1 MIIYVLEGLEIGM
14 KSISVDLL
22 KNWLIAIL
30 LFVVVVLSDTIGQKN
45 KELKEKQTSIEE
57 MRIQITSLWE
67 NVLQLQEEY
76 GKIVD
81 KLYNPNLGVDN
92 NAKN

>member
-1 MIIYVLEGLEIGM
+1 M
-14 KSISVDLL
+14 KSISVDFL

-30 LFVVVVLSDTIGQKN
+30 LFVVIVLSDTIGQKN

>member
-1 MIIYVLEGLEIGM
+1 M
-14 KSISVDLL
+14 KSISVDIL

-30 LFVVVVLSDTIGQKN
+30 LFVVIVLSDTIGQKN

-92 NAKN
+92 NVKN

>member
-1 MIIYVLEGLEIGM
+1 M
-14 KSISVDLL
+14 KSISVDFL

-76 GKIVD
+76 GIIVD

>member
-1 MIIYVLEGLEIGM
+1 M
-14 KSISVDLL
+14 KSISVDIL

-30 LFVVVVLSDTIGQKN
+30 LFVVIVLSDTIGQKN

-81 KLYNPNLGVDN
+81 KL
-92 NAKN
+92 

>member
-1 MIIYVLEGLEIGM
+1 M
-14 KSISVDLL
+14 KSISVDFL

-30 LFVVVVLSDTIGQKN
+30 LFVVIVLSDTIGQKN

-81 KLYNPNLGVDN
+81 KLYNPNN
-92 NAKN
+92 K

>member
-1 MIIYVLEGLEIGM
+1 
-14 KSISVDLL
+14 
-22 KNWLIAIL
+22 
-30 LFVVVVLSDTIGQKN
+30 
-45 KELKEKQTSIEE
+45 
-57 MRIQITSLWE
+57 MRVQITSIWE

>member
-1 MIIYVLEGLEIGM
+1 M
-14 KSISVDLL
+14 KSISVDFL
-22 KNWLIAIL
+22 KNWLITIL
-30 LFVVVVLSDTIGQKN
+30 LFVVIVLSDAIGQKN

-76 GKIVD
+76 GIIVD
-81 KLYNPNLGVDN
+81 KLYNPNHNSNLGYLLMEVMMI
-92 NAKN
+92 K

>member
-1 MIIYVLEGLEIGM
+1 M
-14 KSISVDLL
+14 KSISVDFL

-30 LFVVVVLSDTIGQKN
+30 LFVVIVLSDAIGQKN

-67 NVLQLQEEY
+67 NVLQLQKEY

-92 NAKN
+92 NVKN

>member
-1 MIIYVLEGLEIGM
+1 M

-92 NAKN
+92 NVKN

>member
-1 MIIYVLEGLEIGM
+1 M
-14 KSISVDLL
+14 KSISVDFL

-30 LFVVVVLSDTIGQKN
+30 LFVVIVLSDAIGQKN

-76 GKIVD
+76 GIIVD

-92 NAKN
+92 NVKN

>member
-1 MIIYVLEGLEIGM
+1 M
-14 KSISVDLL
+14 KSISVDFL

-30 LFVVVVLSDTIGQKN
+30 LFVVIVLSDAIGQKN

-81 KLYNPNLGVDN
+81 KLYNPNLGVEN
-92 NAKN
+92 NVKN

>member
-1 MIIYVLEGLEIGM
+1 M
-14 KSISVDLL
+14 KSISLDIL

-30 LFVVVVLSDTIGQKN
+30 LLIILVMWDINWQKT
-45 KELKEKQTSIEE
+45 KELKEKQTKIEQIN
-57 MRIQITSLWE
+57 IQITSLWE

-81 KLYNPNLGVDN
+81 KLYNPHLGVDN

>member
-1 MIIYVLEGLEIGM
+1 M
-14 KSISVDLL
+14 KSISVDFL

-57 MRIQITSLWE
+57 IRIQITSLWE

>member
-45 KELKEKQTSIEE
+45 KELKEKQTNIEE

>member
-1 MIIYVLEGLEIGM
+1 M
-14 KSISVDLL
+14 KSISVDIL

-30 LFVVVVLSDTIGQKN
+30 LFVVIVLSDTIGQKN

-81 KLYNPNLGVDN
+81 KLYNPHLGVDN
-92 NAKN
+92 DAKN

>member
-1 MIIYVLEGLEIGM
+1 M
-14 KSISVDLL
+14 KSISVDFL

-30 LFVVVVLSDTIGQKN
+30 LFVVIVLSDTIGQKN

-57 MRIQITSLWE
+57 MRFQITSLWE

-76 GKIVD
+76 GIIVD
-81 KLYNPNLGVDN
+81 KLYNPNN
-92 NAKN
+92 K

>member
-1 MIIYVLEGLEIGM
+1 M
-14 KSISVDLL
+14 KSISVDFL

-76 GKIVD
+76 GKIID
-81 KLYNPNLGVDN
+81 KLYNPNN
-92 NAKN
+92 K

>member
-1 MIIYVLEGLEIGM
+1 M

-30 LFVVVVLSDTIGQKN
+30 LFVVIVLSDAIGQKN

>member
-1 MIIYVLEGLEIGM
+1 M

-30 LFVVVVLSDTIGQKN
+30 LFVVIVLSDTIGQKN
-45 KELKEKQTSIEE
+45 KELKEKQTSIE
-57 MRIQITSLWE
+57 QLNVQVNSLWE

>member
-1 MIIYVLEGLEIGM
+1 M
-14 KSISVDLL
+14 KSISVDIL

-30 LFVVVVLSDTIGQKN
+30 LFVVIVLSDTIGQKN

>member
-1 MIIYVLEGLEIGM
+1 M
-14 KSISVDLL
+14 KTISVDFL

-30 LFVVVVLSDTIGQKN
+30 LFVVIVLGDTIGQKN

-57 MRIQITSLWE
+57 MRIQITSLWS
-67 NVLQLQEEY
+67 NVSQLQEEY
-76 GKIVD
+76 AKIVN
-81 KLYNPNLGVDN
+81 KLYNPNHNSNLGVDN

>member
-1 MIIYVLEGLEIGM
+1 M
-14 KSISVDLL
+14 KSISVDFL

-30 LFVVVVLSDTIGQKN
+30 LFVVIVLSDTIGQKN
-45 KELKEKQTSIEE
+45 KELKEKQTSIED

>member
-1 MIIYVLEGLEIGM
+1 MIIYVLEGLEIDM
-14 KSISVDLL
+14 KSISVDFL

-30 LFVVVVLSDTIGQKN
+30 LFVVIVLSDAIGQKN

-76 GKIVD
+76 GIIVD

-92 NAKN
+92 DAKN

>member
-1 MIIYVLEGLEIGM
+1 MIIYVLEGLEIDM
-14 KSISVDLL
+14 KSISVDIL

-30 LFVVVVLSDTIGQKN
+30 LFVVIVLSDAIGQKN

>member
-1 MIIYVLEGLEIGM
+1 M
-14 KSISVDLL
+14 KSISVDFL

-30 LFVVVVLSDTIGQKN
+30 LFVVIVLNDTIGQKN

-76 GKIVD
+76 GIIVD

-92 NAKN
+92 DAKN

>member
-1 MIIYVLEGLEIGM
+1 M
-14 KSISVDLL
+14 KSMSVDFL

-30 LFVVVVLSDTIGQKN
+30 LFVVIVLSDTIGQKN

-81 KLYNPNLGVDN
+81 KLYNPNN
-92 NAKN
+92 K

>member
-1 MIIYVLEGLEIGM
+1 M
-14 KSISVDLL
+14 KSISVDFL

-92 NAKN
+92 NVKKIPNTMVCLGR

>member
-1 MIIYVLEGLEIGM
+1 M
-14 KSISVDLL
+14 KSISVDFL

-30 LFVVVVLSDTIGQKN
+30 LFVVIVLSDAIGHKN
-45 KELKEKQTSIEE
+45 KELEEKQTSIEE

-81 KLYNPNLGVDN
+81 KLYNPNN
-92 NAKN
+92 K

>member
-1 MIIYVLEGLEIGM
+1 M

-81 KLYNPNLGVDN
+81 KLYNPNN
-92 NAKN
+92 K